1 GSRLSELGP
10 TDLDHGILLAV
21 PGFLI
26 VWQATGHG
34 PGRNKHGRQV
44 AEGKRSNHQSRNYLV
59 AHAKKGCGIK
69 HVVRQTDGRGH
80 RYHVAREQ
88 GQFHAWLALGG
99 TGAHGRNAAGPRGG
113 FCRLLRCLLDE
124 ARKGLEWLVRREH
137 VVICGDDAQVWH
149 AIARKRCLFGGGTG
163 GKAVGKVAAG
173 KDGAARR
180 LACRFGDAGEIGF
193 AAGLGALADTVRDDL
208 DVASGCHDTFL
219 ATGTK
224 TPPIVRQGTPKGPR
238 KAR

>member
-69 HVVRQTDGRGH
+69 HVVRQADGRGH

-88 GQFHAWLALGG
+88 GQFHAWLALGD
-99 TGAHGRNAAGPRGG
+99 TVAHGRNAAGHLGDSSR
-113 FCRLLRCLLDE
+113 FLRCLLDE
-124 ARKGLEWLVRREH
+124 ARKGLEWLVRRAH
-137 VVICGDDAQVWH
+137 VVIRSEEASVW
-149 AIARKRCLFGGGTG
+149 R
-163 GKAVGKVAAG
+163 
-173 KDGAARR
+173 
-180 LACRFGDAGEIGF
+180 
-193 AAGLGALADTVRDDL
+193 
-208 DVASGCHDTFL
+208 GC
-219 ATGTK
+219 A
-224 TPPIVRQGTPKGPR
+224 
-238 KAR
+238 